1 MILDFPRII
10 NLPKFE
16 DPRGSLSFI
25 EQNEHIPFQI
35 QRCFWIYDVPGGHDR
50 GGHAYKS
57 QQEFIIAL
65 SGSFEVLID
74 DGIEKKTF
82 LLNRSY
88 LGLFV
93 PSKLWR
99 VMNNFSTNSLA
110 LVLSSGHYDED
121 EYIRDFEHFLKYK
134 KL

>member
-16 DPRGSLSFI
+16 DPRGSLSYI

-35 QRCFWIYDVPGGHDR
+35 QRCFWIYYVPGGHDR

-74 DGIEKKTF
+74 DGVEKKTF

-110 LVLSSGHYDED
+110 LVLSSAHYDEA

-134 KL
+134 KP